1 MHMGTRPVFFEFLIV
16 VKLHNTAPV
25 FLYILWIHSKYLDKL
40 SKVMV

>member
-25 FLYILWIHSKYLDKL
+25 FLYILWIPLKILDKIF
-40 SKVMV
+40 KVMV